1 MDRSE
6 IESAL
11 EELSEVLNERG
22 VNARI
27 YVVGGA
33 AMSLAFRS
41 RYSSEDVDVDEDP
54 TDDVISV
61 AREIAHR
68 RGLRKDWLN
77 LSAKQFIPAFK
88 DPEWRPVSRVGN
100 VEIVAAD
107 ERAMLAMKMRA
118 SRPSRDFE
126 DIKFLLHVCGISRES
141 DAVSLYNEYF
151 PDDPLPKRAFPLLR
165 AALPEQKINDVARPR
180 RRSGQSGA
188 RRHQ

>member
-6 IESAL
+6 IVSAL

-33 AMSLAFRS
+33 AMSLAFSS
-41 RYSSEDVDVDEDP
+41 RYSTEDVVDAYP
-54 TDDVISV
+54 TEDVITV

-68 RGLRKDWLN
+68 RGLPEDWLN

-100 VEIVAAD
+100 VEMVAAD

-126 DIKFLLHVCGISRES
+126 DIKFLLDLCGVSSES

-151 PDDPLPKRAFPLLR
+151 PDDPLPKRALPLLR
-165 AALPEQKINDVARPR
+165 AALPQQNSTK
-180 RRSGQSGA
+180 
-188 RRHQ
+188 

>member
-6 IESAL
+6 IVSAL

-33 AMSLAFRS
+33 AMSLAFSS
-41 RYSSEDVDVDEDP
+41 RYSTEDVVDAYP
-54 TDDVISV
+54 TEDVITV

-68 RGLRKDWLN
+68 RGLPEDWLN

-100 VEIVAAD
+100 VEMVAAD

-126 DIKFLLHVCGISRES
+126 DIKFLLDLCGVSSES

-165 AALPEQKINDVARPR
+165 AALPEQNSTK
-180 RRSGQSGA
+180 
-188 RRHQ
+188 

>member
-6 IESAL
+6 IVSAL

-33 AMSLAFRS
+33 AMSLAFSS
-41 RYSSEDVDVDEDP
+41 RYSTEDVVDAYP
-54 TDDVISV
+54 TEDVITV

-68 RGLRKDWLN
+68 RGLPEDWLN

-88 DPEWRPVSRVGN
+88 DPEWRPMSRVGN

-126 DIKFLLHVCGISRES
+126 DIKFLLDLCGVSSES

-151 PDDPLPKRAFPLLR
+151 PDDPLPKRALPLLR
-165 AALPEQKINDVARPR
+165 AALPQQNSTK
-180 RRSGQSGA
+180 
-188 RRHQ
+188 

>member
-6 IESAL
+6 IVSAL
-11 EELSEVLNERG
+11 EELSEILDERG
-22 VNARI
+22 VDARI

-33 AMSLAFRS
+33 AMSLTFSS
-41 RYSSEDVDVDEDP
+41 RYSTEDVDVDAHP
-54 TDDVISV
+54 TEDVICV

-68 RGLRKDWLN
+68 RGLSEDWLN

-88 DPEWRPVSRVGN
+88 DPEWRPVSRVGS

-107 ERAMLAMKMRA
+107 ERTMLAMKMRA

-126 DIKFLLHVCGISRES
+126 DIKFLLARCGISRES

-151 PDDPLPKRAFPLLR
+151 PDDPLPKRALPLLR
-165 AALPEQKINDVARPR
+165 AALPEQNSTK
-180 RRSGQSGA
+180 
-188 RRHQ
+188 